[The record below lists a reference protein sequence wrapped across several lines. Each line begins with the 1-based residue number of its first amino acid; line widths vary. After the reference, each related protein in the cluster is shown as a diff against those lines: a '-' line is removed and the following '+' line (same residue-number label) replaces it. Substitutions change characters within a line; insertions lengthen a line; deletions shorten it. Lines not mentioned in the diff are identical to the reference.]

1 LGGLAAKVETLTVN
15 PSNALN
21 LDLSVDEVNTYPPDS
36 SDLAMVVKGKK
47 MISLV
52 GLSMPLL
59 PYFFQSSLRG

>member
-1 LGGLAAKVETLTVN
+1 VN

-59 PYFFQSSLRG
+59 SYFFQSSLRG